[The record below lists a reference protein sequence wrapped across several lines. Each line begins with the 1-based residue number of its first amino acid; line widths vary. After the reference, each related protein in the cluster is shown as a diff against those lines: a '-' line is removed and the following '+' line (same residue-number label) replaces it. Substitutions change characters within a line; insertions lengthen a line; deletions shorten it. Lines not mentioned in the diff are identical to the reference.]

1 MMGIFILDYYK
12 TFIILISISLVKR
25 VKRNPYKSSKDLING
40 QAWMPSKGKYSKYLA
55 YENMIAGFINQ
66 QYQGETVEENLIT

>member
-1 MMGIFILDYYK
+1 MVDTFTLDYYK

-40 QAWMPSKGKYSKYLA
+40 NVNGILIIRKNQSFCLTIERMSKY
-55 YENMIAGFINQ
+55 N
-66 QYQGETVEENLIT
+66 

>member
-1 MMGIFILDYYK
+1 MVDIFILDYYK

-40 QAWMPSKGKYSKYLA
+40 NVNGILIIRKNQSFCLTIERMSKY
-55 YENMIAGFINQ
+55 N
-66 QYQGETVEENLIT
+66 

>member
-40 QAWMPSKGKYSKYLA
+40 NVNGILIIRKNQS
-55 YENMIAGFINQ
+55 FCIN
-66 QYQGETVEENLIT
+66 YRKNVKI

>member
-1 MMGIFILDYYK
+1 MLDIFILDYYK

-40 QAWMPSKGKYSKYLA
+40 NVNGILNIRKINLLALTIGRMSKY
-55 YENMIAGFINQ
+55 N
-66 QYQGETVEENLIT
+66 

>member
-40 QAWMPSKGKYSKYLA
+40 NVNG
-55 YENMIAGFINQ
+55 I
-66 QYQGETVEENLIT
+66 LIIRK

>member
-1 MMGIFILDYYK
+1 MVDIFTLDYYK

-40 QAWMPSKGKYSKYLA
+40 NVNGILIIRKNQS
-55 YENMIAGFINQ
+55 FCIN
-66 QYQGETVEENLIT
+66 YRKNVKI